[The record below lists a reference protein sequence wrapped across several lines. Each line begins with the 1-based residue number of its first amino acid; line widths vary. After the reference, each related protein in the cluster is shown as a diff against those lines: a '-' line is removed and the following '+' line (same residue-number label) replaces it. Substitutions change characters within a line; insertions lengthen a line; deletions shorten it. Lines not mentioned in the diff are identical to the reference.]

1 MKRRI
6 LSLLLLMSMILALFC
21 AQPVSAVNSVKKTD
35 DEIITATMTYLNIK
49 EGNCNSVNAND
60 MGAVS
65 IGMIQWHGTRAL
77 NILKQIVAL
86 IPDYALEVLGEDF
99 YNEILT
105 AKNWETRIV
114 NAEEKAALIVLLS
127 TEESKQV
134 QIAQAK
140 EDISGYL
147 AHAKRMGLTTAAQQ
161 MYFMDI
167 ENQYGSGGA
176 ERMLKYAKEASGL
189 SKFDNLTQFHNGMR
203 KAAYQLEYNN
213 SVTPYMP
220 RRESTYKYIV
230 ETLKWET
237 DVPYCVMTAP
247 CGADGEKHQS
257 FEITS
262 GSFTFPENP
271 YTREGYEF
279 IGWNM
284 HRQPSNTWYVAN
296 IGWCSAGWITQQG
309 YTKCLYKPG
318 QTQMIDS
325 KFLSSGSPGSA
336 YILEPVWRATDIGN
350 TDPICVHDWQT
361 DSGHAATCTAGGYT
375 LTVCM
380 KCGETIRVD
389 EAVKGHDYGTWT
401 VLQAATCASAGL
413 RSTTCSRCGLV
424 QTDVIAPL
432 DHQPVTEQLSM
443 PSCTKEGQTITKCS
457 LCQAVISTQTV
468 PATGHKA
475 GTPVTEK
482 APTCT
487 ADGRSIT
494 TCTVCGE
501 IISAEILP
509 AQHSFTDW
517 TVYTPATELGDG
529 VRTRT
534 CTVCGL
540 FEMQKIPGGN
550 HEHSYT
556 KTTVAPTCESEG
568 YDLYL
573 CGCGASYKSGIVAPL
588 GHQAQSTVTKATC
601 CTDGFAVNTCTRC
614 NAVWMSSTEPALG
627 HNWDAGT
634 VTKSATAASEGLMTY
649 TCKRCGEKK
658 TETIAASS
666 TCPGGSACPGHRFTD
681 MPSGWAHA
689 GLDFCVENG
698 LISGTSDTKISPN
711 TKMTRAMLV
720 AVLYR
725 LEGSPAVSGSSSFTD
740 VPKNSWF
747 YNAVLWGTGC
757 GVVSGTGG
765 KTFSPNG
772 YVTREQIATILYRY
786 AIYKNY
792 DFTTRARIDSYP
804 DSSKVSTYAKSG
816 MQWAVGMGLISGRAS
831 GGKNYLVPG
840 DGATRA
846 EVASILMRMINNLRK

>member
-6 LSLLLLMSMILALFC
+6 LSLLLLVSMALALVC
-21 AQPVSAVNSVKKTD
+21 VQPVYAVNSAQKTD

-86 IPDYALEVLGEDF
+86 IPDYALKVLGEKF

-105 AKNWETRIV
+105 ATNWETRIV
-114 NAEEKAALIVLLS
+114 NAEEKAGLIALLS

-134 QIAQAK
+134 QVAQARA
-140 EDISGYL
+140 DISGYL

-176 ERMLKYAKEASGL
+176 ERMLRYAIEASG
-189 SKFDNLTQFHNGMR
+189 KQFTNLTQFHNGMR

-213 SVTPYMP
+213 SVTPYMS

-247 CGADGEKHQS
+247 CGADGDKHQS
-257 FEITS
+257 FEITD
-262 GSFTFPENP
+262 GSFTFPENT

-336 YILEPVWRATDIGN
+336 YILEPVWRATDVGN

-361 DSGHAATCTAGGYT
+361 DSTHAATCTTDGYT
-375 LTVCM
+375 VTTCM
-380 KCGETIRVD
+380 KCGESLRVD
-389 EAVKGHDYGTWT
+389 EGPKGHDYGTWT
-401 VLQAATCASAGL
+401 VLQAATCASSGL
-413 RSTTCSRCGLV
+413 RSTACARCGVV

-432 DHQPVTEQLSM
+432 AHQPVTEQLTAAT
-443 PSCTKEGQTITKCS
+443 CTTEGQTITKCS
-457 LCQAVISTQTV
+457 QCQAVISTQTV
-468 PATGHKA
+468 PATGHKP

-487 ADGRSIT
+487 ENGRSVT
-494 TCTVCGE
+494 TCTVCGTV
-501 IISAEILP
+501 ISAQVLP
-509 AQHSFTDW
+509 AQHSFTEW
-517 TVYTPATELGDG
+517 TIYTPATDLGDG
-529 VRTRT
+529 VRTRS
-534 CTVCGL
+534 CTVCGKV
-540 FEMQKIPGGN
+540 EMQKIPGGN
-550 HEHSYT
+550 HTHEYT
-556 KTTVAPTCESEG
+556 KSTVAPTCAEEG

-573 CGCGASYKSGIVAPL
+573 CSCGDSYRDNFKPAL
-588 GHQAQSTVTKATC
+588 GHQTQSVITKATC
-601 CTDGFAVNTCTRC
+601 CSAGTAINTCTRC
-614 NAVWMSSTEPALG
+614 GAVWQSDETPALG

-634 VTKSATAASEGLMTY
+634 VTRAATAASDGLMTY

-658 TETIAASS
+658 TETITASGTCSGGS
-666 TCPGGSACPGHRFTD
+666 TCPGHKFTD

-689 GLDFCVENG
+689 GLDFCIECG
-698 LISGTSDTKISPN
+698 LLSGTSATKISPN

-725 LEGSPAVSGSSSFTD
+725 LEGSPAVSGSSNFTD
-740 VPKNSWF
+740 VPKNSWY

-792 DFTTRARIDSYP
+792 DFSGKTSIDGYP
-804 DSSKVSTYAKSG
+804 DSSKVSAFAKNG
-816 MQWAVGMGLISGRAS
+816 MQWAVAMGLISGKAS
-831 GGKNYLVPG
+831 GSKTYLAPL
-840 DGATRA
+840 DSATRA
-846 EVASILMRMINNLRK
+846 EVASILMRLITNLKK